1 MTLPAQRGRK
11 GSPRGPQVRF
21 IDALG
26 LDLEEVKVFN
36 ACEDPL
42 IPPHVTTRLLMSSEM
57 AFGRHPELSLPYF
70 KPCFCDDMAAQ
81 PEFPPR
87 LRGQK
92 VSLATVQCS
101 DSGISGTV
109 HVLNLAFEK
118 EVTVSYSF
126 TNWRSH
132 TDTTALWV
140 SSEALG
146 DGLDGQET
154 DVFHFWLP
162 VPPFILQPGAILEF
176 AICYTVKGCCYWDNN
191 NGQNYKLSCHSYKL
205 TVPRECEDSMVHFI

>member
-1 MTLPAQRGRK
+1 
-11 GSPRGPQVRF
+11 VRF

-26 LDLEEVKVFN
+26 LELEEVKVFK

-92 VSLATVQCS
+92 VSLATVRCS

-132 TDTTALWV
+132 TDTMALWV

-146 DGLDGQET
+146 NGLDGQET

-191 NGQNYKLSCHSYKL
+191 DGQNYKLSCHSYKL
-205 TVPRECEDSMVHFI
+205 TVPKECEDSMVHFI